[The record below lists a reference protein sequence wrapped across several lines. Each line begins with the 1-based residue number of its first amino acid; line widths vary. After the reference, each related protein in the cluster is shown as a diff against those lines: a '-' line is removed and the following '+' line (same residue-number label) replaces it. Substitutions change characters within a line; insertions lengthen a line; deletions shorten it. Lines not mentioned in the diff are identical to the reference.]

1 MKKNLISVLIL
12 ALVFANFV
20 LTAILMFTVLPETQ
34 KANTLI
40 EKVCSAIDLDL
51 NQGGA
56 NGTSNISIDQQDT
69 YKVNEGE
76 KITTNLAKGNDG
88 KSHYAIVKVSLVLN
102 KKSDNY
108 KTYNQEFLTNQDV
121 TIKNDVIQVIGQ
133 YTLDE
138 FESNKE
144 QVKAEI
150 LSDMQK
156 LFGADLVIGVNF
168 SESTSEYEN
177 ERLTGFLV
185 SLMTV
190 IGGGNR

>member
-51 NQGGA
+51 NSGGT
-56 NGTSNISIDQQDT
+56 NETSNIPIDQQDT

-108 KTYNQEFLTNQDV
+108 ATYNQEFLANHDE
-121 TIKNDVIQVIGQ
+121 TIKNDVIRVIGQ

-138 FESNKE
+138 FEANKE
-144 QVKAEI
+144 QVKSEI

-168 SESTSEYEN
+168 SESTSE
-177 ERLTGFLV
+177 
-185 SLMTV
+185 
-190 IGGGNR
+190 

>member
-12 ALVFANFV
+12 ALVSANFV

-51 NQGGA
+51 NSGGT
-56 NGTSNISIDQQDT
+56 NETSNIPIDQQDT

-108 KTYNQEFLTNQDV
+108 ATYNQEFLANQDE

-138 FESNKE
+138 FETNKE
-144 QVKAEI
+144 QVKSEI

-168 SESTSEYEN
+168 SESTSE
-177 ERLTGFLV
+177 
-185 SLMTV
+185 
-190 IGGGNR
+190 

>member
-40 EKVCSAIDLDL
+40 EKGCSAIDLDL
-51 NQGGA
+51 NSGGT
-56 NGTSNISIDQQDT
+56 NETSNIPIDQQDT

-108 KTYNQEFLTNQDV
+108 ATYNQEFLANQDE

-138 FESNKE
+138 FETNKE
-144 QVKAEI
+144 QVKSEI

-168 SESTSEYEN
+168 SESTSE
-177 ERLTGFLV
+177 
-185 SLMTV
+185 
-190 IGGGNR
+190 

>member
-51 NQGGA
+51 NSGGT
-56 NGTSNISIDQQDT
+56 NETSNIPIDQQDT

-88 KSHYAIVKVSLVLN
+88 KSYYVIVKVSLVLN

-108 KTYNQEFLTNQDV
+108 ATYNQEFLANQDE

-138 FESNKE
+138 FETNKE
-144 QVKAEI
+144 QVKSEI

-168 SESTSEYEN
+168 SESTSE
-177 ERLTGFLV
+177 
-185 SLMTV
+185 
-190 IGGGNR
+190 

>member
-1 MKKNLISVLIL
+1 MLIL

-51 NQGGA
+51 NSGGT
-56 NGTSNISIDQQDT
+56 NETSNIPIDQQDT

-76 KITTNLAKGNDG
+76 KISTNLAKGNDG

-108 KTYNQEFLTNQDV
+108 ATYNQEFLANQDE

-138 FESNKE
+138 FETNKE
-144 QVKAEI
+144 QVKSEI

-168 SESTSEYEN
+168 SESTSE
-177 ERLTGFLV
+177 
-185 SLMTV
+185 
-190 IGGGNR
+190 

>member
-51 NQGGA
+51 NSGGT
-56 NGTSNISIDQQDT
+56 NGTSSIPIDQQDT

-88 KSHYAIVKVSLVLN
+88 KSHYAIVKVSLVLD

-108 KTYNQEFLTNQDV
+108 GTYNQEFL
-121 TIKNDVIQVIGQ
+121 VIQVIGQ

-138 FESNKE
+138 FEANKE
-144 QVKAEI
+144 QVKSEI

-168 SESTSEYEN
+168 SESTSE
-177 ERLTGFLV
+177 
-185 SLMTV
+185 
-190 IGGGNR
+190 

>member
-108 KTYNQEFLTNQDV
+108 KTYNQ
-121 TIKNDVIQVIGQ
+121 
-133 YTLDE
+133 
-138 FESNKE
+138 
-144 QVKAEI
+144 
-150 LSDMQK
+150 
-156 LFGADLVIGVNF
+156 
-168 SESTSEYEN
+168 
-177 ERLTGFLV
+177 
-185 SLMTV
+185 
-190 IGGGNR
+190 

>member
-34 KANTLI
+34 KANTII

-51 NQGGA
+51 NSGGT
-56 NGTSNISIDQQDT
+56 NETSNIPIDQQDT

-108 KTYNQEFLTNQDV
+108 ATYNQEFLANQDE

-138 FESNKE
+138 FETNKE
-144 QVKAEI
+144 QVKSEI

-168 SESTSEYEN
+168 SESTSE
-177 ERLTGFLV
+177 
-185 SLMTV
+185 
-190 IGGGNR
+190 

>member
-1 MKKNLISVLIL
+1 MTFDKWKFLLFYKETWGNNMKKNLISVLIL

-51 NQGGA
+51 NSGGT
-56 NGTSNISIDQQDT
+56 NETSNIPIDQQDT

-108 KTYNQEFLTNQDV
+108 ATYNQEFLANQDE

-138 FESNKE
+138 FETNKE
-144 QVKAEI
+144 QVKSEI

-168 SESTSEYEN
+168 SESTSE
-177 ERLTGFLV
+177 
-185 SLMTV
+185 
-190 IGGGNR
+190 

>member
-40 EKVCSAIDLDL
+40 EKVGSAIDLDL
-51 NQGGA
+51 NSGGT
-56 NGTSNISIDQQDT
+56 NETSNIPIDQQDT

-108 KTYNQEFLTNQDV
+108 ATYNQEFLANQDE

-138 FESNKE
+138 FETNKE
-144 QVKAEI
+144 QVKSEI

-168 SESTSEYEN
+168 SESTSE
-177 ERLTGFLV
+177 
-185 SLMTV
+185 
-190 IGGGNR
+190 

>member
-51 NQGGA
+51 NSGGT
-56 NGTSNISIDQQDT
+56 NETSNIPIDQQDT

-108 KTYNQEFLTNQDV
+108 ATYNQEFLANQDEA
-121 TIKNDVIQVIGQ
+121 IKNDVIQVIGQ

-138 FESNKE
+138 FETNKE
-144 QVKAEI
+144 QVKSEI

-168 SESTSEYEN
+168 SESTSE
-177 ERLTGFLV
+177 
-185 SLMTV
+185 
-190 IGGGNR
+190 

>member
-51 NQGGA
+51 NSGGT
-56 NGTSNISIDQQDT
+56 NETSDIPIDQQDT

-108 KTYNQEFLTNQDV
+108 KTYNQEFLTNQDE

-168 SESTSEYEN
+168 SESTSE
-177 ERLTGFLV
+177 
-185 SLMTV
+185 
-190 IGGGNR
+190 

>member
-51 NQGGA
+51 NSGGT
-56 NGTSNISIDQQDT
+56 NETSNIPIDQQDT

-76 KITTNLAKGNDG
+76 KITTNLATGNDG

-108 KTYNQEFLTNQDV
+108 ATYNQEFLANQDE

-138 FESNKE
+138 FETNKE
-144 QVKAEI
+144 QVKSEI

-168 SESTSEYEN
+168 SESTSE
-177 ERLTGFLV
+177 
-185 SLMTV
+185 
-190 IGGGNR
+190 

>member
-20 LTAILMFTVLPETQ
+20 VTAILMFTVLPETQ

-51 NQGGA
+51 NSGGT
-56 NGTSNISIDQQDT
+56 NETSNIPIDQQDT

-108 KTYNQEFLTNQDV
+108 ATYNQEFLANQDE

-138 FESNKE
+138 FETNKE
-144 QVKAEI
+144 QVKSEI

-168 SESTSEYEN
+168 SESTSE
-177 ERLTGFLV
+177 
-185 SLMTV
+185 
-190 IGGGNR
+190 

>member
-51 NQGGA
+51 NSGGT
-56 NGTSNISIDQQDT
+56 NGTSSIPID
-69 YKVNEGE
+69 
-76 KITTNLAKGNDG
+76 
-88 KSHYAIVKVSLVLN
+88 HAIVKVSLVLN

-108 KTYNQEFLTNQDV
+108 GTYNQEFLANQDE

-138 FESNKE
+138 FEANKE
-144 QVKAEI
+144 QVKSEI

-168 SESTSEYEN
+168 SESTSE
-177 ERLTGFLV
+177 
-185 SLMTV
+185 
-190 IGGGNR
+190 

>member
-51 NQGGA
+51 NSGGT
-56 NGTSNISIDQQDT
+56 NETSNIPIDQQDT

-108 KTYNQEFLTNQDV
+108 ATYNQEFLANQDE

-133 YTLDE
+133 YTLEE
-138 FESNKE
+138 FETNKE
-144 QVKAEI
+144 QVKSEI

-168 SESTSEYEN
+168 SESTSE
-177 ERLTGFLV
+177 
-185 SLMTV
+185 
-190 IGGGNR
+190 

>member
-56 NGTSNISIDQQDT
+56 NGTSNIPIDQQDT

-108 KTYNQEFLTNQDV
+108 KTYNQEFLTNQDE

-156 LFGADLVIGVNF
+156 LFGADLVIDVNF
-168 SESTSEYEN
+168 SESTSE
-177 ERLTGFLV
+177 
-185 SLMTV
+185 
-190 IGGGNR
+190 

>member
-51 NQGGA
+51 NSGGT
-56 NGTSNISIDQQDT
+56 NETSNIPIDQQDT

-108 KTYNQEFLTNQDV
+108 ATYNQEFLANQDE

-138 FESNKE
+138 FETNKE
-144 QVKAEI
+144 QVKSEI
-150 LSDMQK
+150 LSNKKK

-168 SESTSEYEN
+168 SESTSE
-177 ERLTGFLV
+177 
-185 SLMTV
+185 
-190 IGGGNR
+190 